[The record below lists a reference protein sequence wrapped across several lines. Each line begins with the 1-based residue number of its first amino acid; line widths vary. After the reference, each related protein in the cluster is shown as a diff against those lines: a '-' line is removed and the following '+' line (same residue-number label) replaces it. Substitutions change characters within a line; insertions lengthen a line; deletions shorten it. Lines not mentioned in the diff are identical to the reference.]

1 MTNKSDMDIE
11 QEVIRALER
20 DTRVAATEVGVQV
33 SNGVVT
39 LTGLIDSWA
48 KRVAAEQAAHR
59 VAGVLDVANDLE
71 VRLTGDAERSD
82 TEIAR
87 AVRRA
92 LEWDVLVPDDDIR
105 STISKGVVTLEGR
118 VELWSERYDAE
129 RAVERLAGVKGVVNR
144 IEVSPSVKVNA
155 VDVDLAIQSALE
167 RHADRQARNIEV
179 QANDGVVEVT
189 GVVHTWSERDAV
201 LGAVRQA
208 RSVRSVVDRLSVQPW
223 G

>member
-92 LEWDVLVPDDDIR
+92 LEWDVLIPDDDIR

-208 RSVRSVVDRLSVQPW
+208 RGVRSVVDRLSVQPW